1 MWKLLKALPSAF
13 VVALVVAAIASA
25 APSPRTSGE
34 DPVPNESPAA
44 EIPPETEPVETEP
57 ESAVEDEAKDA
68 AEGEGR
74 APDFTECAGLT
85 GLDNAICRH
94 ERLLVV
100 HPEHHGLSNS
110 LGGLSN
116 SLGHLNENKAK
127 HEEGT
132 ESDGSAVEDEE
143 TEAASGHGNGNG
155 HGNG

>member
-94 ERLLVV
+94 EQLLVV

-110 LGGLSN
+110 LG
-116 SLGHLNENKAK
+116 HLKENKAK

-132 ESDGSAVEDEE
+132 ESDGSAAEDE
-143 TEAASGHGNGNG
+143 EAASGHGNANGNG
-155 HGNG
+155 NAHGNG